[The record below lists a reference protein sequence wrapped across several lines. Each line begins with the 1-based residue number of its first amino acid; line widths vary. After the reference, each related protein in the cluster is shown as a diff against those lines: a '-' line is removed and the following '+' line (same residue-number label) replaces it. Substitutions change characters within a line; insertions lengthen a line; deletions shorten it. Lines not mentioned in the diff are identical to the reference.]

1 MGSNKNSGKSATHQ
15 APLRDL
21 CAMLCPLPK
30 TADPRTHIAEADP
43 EVLLALASQL
53 DLTLDCLHQGV
64 AGFGLLLACVPL
76 DDADDA
82 AAPRQ
87 SIASVGAL
95 LADLGQLLLYIHE
108 LSIACRSHL
117 ADNAP

>member
-1 MGSNKNSGKSATHQ
+1 MGSNQNSGKSATHR

-21 CAMLCPLPK
+21 CSMLCLLPK
-30 TADPRTHIAEADP
+30 TADPRIDFAEADP

-53 DLTLDCLHQGV
+53 DLTLDCLHQGI
-64 AGFGLLLACVPL
+64 AGLGVLLACVPL
-76 DDADDA
+76 NDAGDA
-82 AAPRQ
+82 AALRQ

-95 LADLGQLLLYIHE
+95 LADLGQVLLYIHE

-117 ADNAP
+117 ADYAP